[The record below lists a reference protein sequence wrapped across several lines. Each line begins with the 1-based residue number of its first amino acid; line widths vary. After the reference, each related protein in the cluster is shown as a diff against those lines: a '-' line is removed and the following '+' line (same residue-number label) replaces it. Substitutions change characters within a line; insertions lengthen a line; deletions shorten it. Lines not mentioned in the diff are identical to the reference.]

1 MSLVTTIGYIR
12 SDLESLREWCIQ
24 QSATEQTIVSRYAFG
39 RTHKWFG
46 YDVRMTKRPKITQG
60 YRDYRV
66 ARLGDLLV
74 PGWDCAL
81 LCHYRPR
88 ACMTAHR
95 DHRVFEPRLVLV
107 NVGYAKLRVGNHDH
121 YLQDGQVIS
130 FDSNHQHELYPVPA
144 ERWSL
149 IFRKIRSEY
158 LPA

>member
-46 YDVRMTKRPKITQG
+46 YDVRMTKCPKITQG

-81 LCHYRPR
+81 LCHYRPG
-88 ACMTAHR
+88 ASMSAHR

-107 NVGYAKLRVGNHDH
+107 NVGYATLQVGNQHH

-130 FDSNHQHELYPVPA
+130 FDSNNEHRLYPVPA

-158 LPA
+158 LPV